1 MFQDEYVPC
10 KIWFAFCPA
19 ALPGPRCLHPR
30 PVFSAVSALL
40 TNEIPEGE
48 EQRGFPPGFYQMSQS
63 VLGTESGDGDGE
75 VL

>member
-1 MFQDEYVPC
+1 M
-10 KIWFAFCPA
+10 
-19 ALPGPRCLHPR
+19 
-30 PVFSAVSALL
+30 FSAVSALL